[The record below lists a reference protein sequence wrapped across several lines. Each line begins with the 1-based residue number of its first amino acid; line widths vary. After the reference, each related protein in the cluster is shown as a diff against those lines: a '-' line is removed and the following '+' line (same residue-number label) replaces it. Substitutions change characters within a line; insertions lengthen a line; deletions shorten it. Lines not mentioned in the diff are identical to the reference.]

1 MQKENKTL
9 NLPEKLENN
18 NNDKKRSKFFSM
30 PVFKE
35 SIKSNWLGTLIV
47 SIANGLIL
55 IVVMIIMSGLNIG
68 STSSSLDSLIE
79 NADLESTLKESS
91 IGYYSSYYNGALTF
105 ETIEQSRDV
114 IISNSSLIYESV
126 TNESVTSI
134 LPNIRNAYD
143 LIYLL
148 NNDQESAKQ
157 QTLTIANGLIDAST
171 SISEEDKPIYKEI
184 VSLYLDEYINALNN
198 GLEINDEDLFLNTVS
213 QYLINTVSSST
224 NLNEE
229 YIDDF
234 KQEVISNLENY
245 ILSVKNISDEQE
257 ILSLQQDYA
266 YELFF
271 TIIKYASADYSYELT
286 SLLSD
291 KLKLSYTINKT
302 SFIENTD
309 NYRYEEISEALIE
322 MFQIY
327 FEDIMYYSYL
337 PNFDVEILTNEL
349 GYPIYYEYDENNQ
362 KVEVTLYEYDP
373 DKFIDL
379 SSTSASSS
387 TILEKMHKEIIT
399 GEGYTQE
406 EINQAKLDAEEGIDI
421 ILSYFES
428 FMQDFITRDQNN
440 TNLYFD
446 GTNLIQNTIIDKAL
460 SDFEIEADKTILQQF
475 NETYGTDF
483 EKVLDITGEYM
494 GMDGKELKRSI
505 RSYEISAVYSYI
517 DAYNTLLKE
526 NNNNNYTQ
534 QECFMVALS
543 IASKTVV
550 SSLPDSLT
558 SLISQLGSTDLYG
571 LIVGVFMFGAVIVL
585 LPLVYTIILANS
597 LVSEKIET
605 GSLAFTLSTPIKRST
620 FVTTQAIYLILSELF
635 IGIIT
640 LIFGLTAREI
650 GVAIGGTQ
658 LMNSLPISDVFLYSL
673 GSTITMISLSSICF
687 LSSCI
692 FNKTRLSITVGGG
705 INIFFFICSILSFF
719 GSEALTPTIRIEA
732 MGYFKY
738 FTIMSLNN
746 GVCVMNGNLT
756 LFIIELI
763 CLLLISVGCYIGGIV
778 IFNKK
783 DLPL

>member
-18 NNDKKRSKFFSM
+18 NNDKKRSKFFSI

-105 ETIEQSRDV
+105 ETIEQSRDA

-134 LPNIRNAYD
+134 LPSIRNAYD

-148 NNDQESAKQ
+148 NNNQESAKQ
-157 QTLTIANGLIDAST
+157 QTLTIANGLIDTST

-213 QYLINTVSSST
+213 QYLINAVSSST

-229 YIDDF
+229 YIDEF

-245 ILSVKNISDEQE
+245 ILSVENIRDEQE
-257 ILSLQQDYA
+257 ILSLQQDYG

-373 DKFIDL
+373 DKFIYL

-399 GEGYTQE
+399 GEGYSQE

-460 SDFEIEADKTILQQF
+460 SDFEIEADKTILKQF

-483 EKVLDITGEYM
+483 KEVLDITGEYM

-526 NNNNNYTQ
+526 NDINNYTQ

-620 FVTTQAIYLILSELF
+620 YVTTQAIYLVLSELF

-640 LIFGLTAREI
+640 LIFGLIAREI

-658 LMNSLPISDVFLYSL
+658 LMNSLPISDVLLYSL

-732 MGYFKY
+732 MGYFRY

-756 LFIIELI
+756 LFSIELI

>member
-18 NNDKKRSKFFSM
+18 NNDKKRSKFFSI

-105 ETIEQSRDV
+105 ETIEQSRDA

-134 LPNIRNAYD
+134 LPSIRNTYD

-213 QYLINTVSSST
+213 QYLINAVSTST

-229 YIDDF
+229 YIYDF

-245 ILSVKNISDEQE
+245 ILSVENISDEQE

-362 KVEVTLYEYDP
+362 KIEVTLYEYDP
-373 DKFIDL
+373 EKFIDL

-399 GEGYTQE
+399 GEGYSQE
-406 EINQAKLDAEEGIDI
+406 EINQAKLDAEDGIDI

-483 EKVLDITGEYM
+483 EEVLDITGEYM

-526 NNNNNYTQ
+526 NDINNYTQ

-620 FVTTQAIYLILSELF
+620 YVTTQAIYLILSELF
-635 IGIIT
+635 IGVIT
-640 LIFGLTAREI
+640 LIFGLIAREI

-732 MGYFKY
+732 MGYFRY

>member
-1 MQKENKTL
+1 MQKEDKTL

-105 ETIEQSRDV
+105 ETIEQSRDA

-134 LPNIRNAYD
+134 LPSIRNAYD

-184 VSLYLDEYINALNN
+184 VSLYLDEYINSLNN
-198 GLEINDEDLFLNTVS
+198 GLEINDDDLFLNTVS

-291 KLKLSYTINKT
+291 KLKLSYAINKT

-406 EINQAKLDAEEGIDI
+406 EVNQAKLDAEEGIDI

-460 SDFEIEADKTILQQF
+460 SDFEIEADKTILKQF

-517 DAYNTLLKE
+517 DAYNTLLNE
-526 NNNNNYTQ
+526 NDNNNYTQ

-558 SLISQLGSTDLYG
+558 SIISQLGSTDLYG

-620 FVTTQAIYLILSELF
+620 YVTTQAIYLILSELF
-635 IGIIT
+635 IGVIT
-640 LIFGLTAREI
+640 LIFGLIAREI

-658 LMNSLPISDVFLYSL
+658 LMNSLPTSDVFLYSL

-732 MGYFKY
+732 MGYFRY

-763 CLLLISVGCYIGGIV
+763 CLLLISAGCYIGGIV

>member
-18 NNDKKRSKFFSM
+18 NNDKKRSKFFSI

-105 ETIEQSRDV
+105 ETIEQSRDA

-134 LPNIRNAYD
+134 LPSIRNAYD

-213 QYLINTVSSST
+213 QYLINAVSSST

-229 YIDDF
+229 YIDEF

-245 ILSVKNISDEQE
+245 ILSVENIRDEQE

-302 SFIENTD
+302 SFVENTD

-362 KVEVTLYEYDP
+362 KIEVTLYEYDP

-399 GEGYTQE
+399 GEGYSQE
-406 EINQAKLDAEEGIDI
+406 EISQAKLDAEEGIDI

-483 EKVLDITGEYM
+483 EEVLDITGEYM

-526 NNNNNYTQ
+526 NDTNNYTQ

-620 FVTTQAIYLILSELF
+620 YVTTQAIYLILSELF
-635 IGIIT
+635 IGVIT
-640 LIFGLTAREI
+640 LIFGLIAREI

-732 MGYFKY
+732 MGYFRY

>member
-79 NADLESTLKESS
+79 NADLETTLKESS

-105 ETIEQSRDV
+105 ETIEQSRDA

-134 LPNIRNAYD
+134 LPSIRNAYD

-148 NNDQESAKQ
+148 NNDQESARK

-483 EKVLDITGEYM
+483 KEVLDITGEYM
-494 GMDGKELKRSI
+494 GMDGKQLKRSI

-526 NNNNNYTQ
+526 NDTNNYTQ

-620 FVTTQAIYLILSELF
+620 YVTTQAIYLILSELF
-635 IGIIT
+635 IGAIT
-640 LIFGLTAREI
+640 LIFGLIAREI

-732 MGYFKY
+732 MGYFRY

>member
-18 NNDKKRSKFFSM
+18 NNDKKRSKFFSI

-105 ETIEQSRDV
+105 ETIEQSRDA

-134 LPNIRNAYD
+134 LPSIRNTYD

-213 QYLINTVSSST
+213 QYLINAVSTST

-229 YIDDF
+229 YIYDF

-245 ILSVKNISDEQE
+245 ILSLENISDEQE

-362 KVEVTLYEYDP
+362 KIEVTLYEYDP
-373 DKFIDL
+373 EKFIDL

-399 GEGYTQE
+399 GEGYSQE
-406 EINQAKLDAEEGIDI
+406 EINQAKLDAEDGIDI

-483 EKVLDITGEYM
+483 EEVLDITGEYM

-517 DAYNTLLKE
+517 DAYNTLLNE
-526 NNNNNYTQ
+526 NDNNNYTQ

-620 FVTTQAIYLILSELF
+620 YVTTQAIYLILSELF
-635 IGIIT
+635 IGVIT
-640 LIFGLTAREI
+640 LIFGLIAREI

-673 GSTITMISLSSICF
+673 GSTITVISLSSICF

-732 MGYFKY
+732 MGYFRY

-746 GVCVMNGNLT
+746 GVCVMNGNLA

>member
-18 NNDKKRSKFFSM
+18 NNDKKRRKFFSM

-105 ETIEQSRDV
+105 ETIEQSRDT

-134 LPNIRNAYD
+134 LPSIRNAYD

-213 QYLINTVSSST
+213 QYLINAVSTST

-229 YIDDF
+229 YIDVF
-234 KQEVISNLENY
+234 KQEIISNLKNY
-245 ILSVKNISDEQE
+245 ILSVENISDEQE

-373 DKFIDL
+373 EKFIDL

-399 GEGYTQE
+399 GEGYSQE

-483 EKVLDITGEYM
+483 KEVLDITGEYM

-517 DAYNTLLKE
+517 DAYNTLLNE
-526 NNNNNYTQ
+526 NDSNNYTQ
-534 QECFMVALS
+534 QESFMVALS

-550 SSLPDSLT
+550 CSLPDSLT

-620 FVTTQAIYLILSELF
+620 YVTTQAIYLILSELF
-635 IGIIT
+635 IGVIT
-640 LIFGLTAREI
+640 LIFGLIAREI

-732 MGYFKY
+732 MGYFRY

-746 GVCVMNGNLT
+746 GVCVMNDNLT